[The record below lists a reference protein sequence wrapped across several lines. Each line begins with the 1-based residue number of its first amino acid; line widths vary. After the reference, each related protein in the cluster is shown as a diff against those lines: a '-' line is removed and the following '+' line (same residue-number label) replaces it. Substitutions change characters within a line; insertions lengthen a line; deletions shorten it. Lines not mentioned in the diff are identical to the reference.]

1 MLFHYYLPLEKDRS
15 LYVNANDEY
24 DDDNNNNRHYGQ
36 FWSEKLTWALSSGE
50 LKPSRDKSDSPF
62 YIPQIILPQWLA
74 LLFFSQ
80 YWSKNN
86 CGVKVGLWTKK
97 LQEIHDATCGIHYE
111 PMKKLS
117 SYDQHIVVIILL
129 LVRKL
134 ESSRDPLQ
142 VTKPLIWYCFC
153 KKERQRVNSRQRRK
167 TSNSEN
173 SK

>member
-1 MLFHYYLPLEKDRS
+1 MVSRNTKTVPIQINKTF
-15 LYVNANDEY
+15 
-24 DDDNNNNRHYGQ
+24 
-36 FWSEKLTWALSSGE
+36 SG
-50 LKPSRDKSDSPF
+50 
-62 YIPQIILPQWLA
+62 YILQIISTLDHNDLQYY
-74 LLFFSQ
+74 FFVHN
-80 YWSKNN
+80 WSKNSG
-86 CGVKVGLWTKK
+86 GVKGGHCTKK
-97 LQEIHDATCGIHYE
+97 LQEIHDATCWIHYV

-117 SYDQHIVVIILL
+117 SYDHQSILIIILL

-134 ESSRDPLQ
+134 ESCRDPLQ